1 MYEIVVTSPDEIS
14 TLQVADKLARQLK
27 GGEFIELV
35 GDLGSGKTT
44 FVKGLAKG
52 LGSKDEVSSPSFVLR
67 NTYDGRL
74 KLNHFDLYRLEEPGL
89 ISHEIN
95 EALDEKDA
103 VTAVEW
109 AGTSEETLPEKRII
123 VELTP
128 VTAESRKIKISY
140 RGQG

>member
-52 LGSKDEVSSPSFVLR
+52 LDSKDEVSSPSFVLR

-89 ISHEIN
+89 IGHEIMD
-95 EALDEKDA
+95 ALDEKNS

-109 AGTSEETLPEKRII
+109 AGASEEVLPEKRIV

-128 VTAESRKIKISY
+128 VAADSRKIKISY